1 MIITTI
7 HNNKL
12 FIKFDSLVK
21 NGIIYINDNK
31 DFKSDHHIENSDFE
45 VMDLSANNV
54 GYDFHGVDKPKN
66 ENSHYGLRYTEF
78 VVPLVKATQ
87 EQQEVIENLEKG
99 NIALEEQIKMQNSQ
113 MIDVLKRIQKLEYK

>member
-66 ENSHYGLRYTEF
+66 ENSHYGLRYAEF
-78 VVPLVKATQ
+78 VVPLVKAVQ
-87 EQQEVIENLEKG
+87 ELAQQNNGHQEVIENLEKE
-99 NIALEEQIKMQNSQ
+99 NIALKEQMAG
-113 MIDVLKRIQKLEYK
+113 LLLRIEKLEKK